1 VLSVAS
7 PLRALGLFSLALLLA
22 GLGAGCSSSSEP
34 LPPAR
39 DNPLPACPESPNC
52 ERFSASFSVP
62 PPQLFEAT
70 VRALEALEAERVT
83 RGPDS
88 LRAAAVFR
96 VAWVFQDDVAVAVT
110 ARPEGGSLLHARS
123 ASRVGYSDLG
133 VNRRRLQRLR
143 EAVNMALMTM
153 PGAP

>member
-1 VLSVAS
+1 
-7 PLRALGLFSLALLLA
+7 
-22 GLGAGCSSSSEP
+22 
-34 LPPAR
+34 
-39 DNPLPACPESPNC
+39 
-52 ERFSASFSVP
+52 VP